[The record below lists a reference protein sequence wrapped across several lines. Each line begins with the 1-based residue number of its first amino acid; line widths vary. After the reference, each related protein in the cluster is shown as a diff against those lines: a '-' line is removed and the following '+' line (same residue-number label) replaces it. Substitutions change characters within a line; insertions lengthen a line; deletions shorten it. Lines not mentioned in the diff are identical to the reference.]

1 MARNEA
7 KFDSLGF
14 LFGVNVVV
22 VVAAA
27 PITLLAAAVA
37 LPDAEV
43 DVDDVIVRFKVV
55 DDVGGLAVVEEALEV
70 SELKFCFLI
79 SSVIFLKSFQQD
91 SNPDVCDPTWR
102 YWPLC
107 SRCYDLYQES
117 NQLLCSAGPEV
128 KQGSFILKAKSEPT

>member
-37 LPDAEV
+37 LLDADVNV
-43 DVDDVIVRFKVV
+43 DVADVTVRFEVV
-55 DDVGGLAVVEEALEV
+55 DVVVGGLVVVEEALEV
-70 SELKFCFLI
+70 SELKFCF
-79 SSVIFLKSFQQD
+79 
-91 SNPDVCDPTWR
+91 
-102 YWPLC
+102 
-107 SRCYDLYQES
+107 
-117 NQLLCSAGPEV
+117 
-128 KQGSFILKAKSEPT
+128 

>member
-70 SELKFCFLI
+70 SELKFCF
-79 SSVIFLKSFQQD
+79 
-91 SNPDVCDPTWR
+91 
-102 YWPLC
+102 
-107 SRCYDLYQES
+107 
-117 NQLLCSAGPEV
+117 
-128 KQGSFILKAKSEPT
+128 